1 MISHSKPAH
10 LFSQK
15 YFTKKKS
22 TEYIMHIAILGAGLA
37 GLTAAY
43 LLEKLNMTVTV
54 LEARNRI
61 GGRIWTKKIA
71 GDTPVEAGATWF
83 GSQHRHLIALL
94 EELGLQSFPQ
104 TTAGISL
111 FQTMSFVPPQE
122 FEVPESE
129 PPSYRI
135 SGGSA
140 SLTDTLAA
148 RLTTT
153 TIHLN
158 DSVETLDFTETGCT
172 INTQKGRSIS
182 VDRVISTIPPR
193 LFVSAIK
200 TSPALPNALVQI
212 ASETH
217 TWMSDSIKFFVA
229 YKSRFWREKSY
240 SGVAFSQSGII
251 PEMYDHTANAGP
263 ALKGFLS
270 GNAAKQTKDQRQA
283 AVVEQLVKYYG
294 EDARQVLDYGD
305 VLWGDDPYTR
315 VQGAETL
322 FPHQNNGHEMLRQ
335 PLFDGCLFMA
345 GSETADAFPGYMDGA
360 VNAARRVVAQIGEIG
375 V

>member
-1 MISHSKPAH
+1 
-10 LFSQK
+10 
-15 YFTKKKS
+15 
-22 TEYIMHIAILGAGLA
+22 MHIAILGAGLA

-43 LLEKLNMTVTV
+43 LLENLNVSVTV
-54 LEARNRI
+54 LEARDRI

-71 GDTPVEAGATWF
+71 GNTPVEAGATWF
-83 GSQHRHLIALL
+83 GAQHRYLIALL
-94 EELGLQSFPQ
+94 EELALQSFPQ

-111 FQTMSFVPPQE
+111 FETMSFVPPQE

-135 SGGSA
+135 TGGSA
-140 SLTDTLAA
+140 SLTDALAA
-148 RLTTT
+148 RLATTS
-153 TIHLN
+153 IHLG
-158 DSVETLDFTETGCT
+158 DTVETLEFSGTGCAVKT
-172 INTQKGRSIS
+172 RSGRALT

-200 TSPALPNALVQI
+200 TTPALPNALVQI

-229 YKSRFWREKSY
+229 YKNRFWQEKSY

-251 PEMYDHTANAGP
+251 PEMYDHTADAGP

-270 GNAAKQTKDQRQA
+270 GNAARQTKDQRQA
-283 AVVEQLVKYYG
+283 AVIEQLVKYYG
-294 EDARQVLDYGD
+294 EDARHVLEYGD

-315 VQGAETL
+315 VQRAETL
-322 FPHQNNGHEMLRQ
+322 FPHQNNGHEVLRQ
-335 PLFDGCLFMA
+335 SMFDGRLFMA

-360 VNAARRVVAQIGEIG
+360 VNAAKRVVAQI
-375 V
+375 VD